1 MDYKSYCELFYSA
14 HYLPIAIYQNNAFL
28 CSAGFYEESDPYPFV
43 FHKLTAKEG
52 PAVYV
57 SSDTGYYGYV
67 PFKDGIHSLVVGPT
81 YSTPVTDGF
90 IRSYMNKNAISLNR
104 YGEIASFLGGISQ
117 YTYNQLLNL
126 L

>member
-57 SSDTGYYGYV
+57 SSDTGYYGYL
-67 PFKDGIHSLVVGPT
+67 PF
-81 YSTPVTDGF
+81 
-90 IRSYMNKNAISLNR
+90 
-104 YGEIASFLGGISQ
+104 
-117 YTYNQLLNL
+117 
-126 L
+126 